1 MFGKFLKKAVLV
13 VSLISLGCLFGFA
26 ESSESKLSSSKI
38 FLGDYVSRIWTVN
51 DGVPGN
57 TITDLIQSKTG
68 YIYFGT
74 YTGLCRFDGMEF
86 VNMNRNYDTKYNFVS
101 ARAVFEDK
109 KGRIWIGSNDDG
121 LFRINLDGTVT
132 SFTVEDGI
140 PNSSIRAIS
149 EGNDG
154 VVWVGTAAGV
164 ACVSKDDMVFRP
176 EGLADYDDE
185 NMIVRQLY
193 CDTAGRMWIVS
204 DKEDGTYVCYNDR
217 IKRFEGFKTRKNVEI
232 TYVTQDSAG
241 NFWYGLAPHYAICV
255 RGLDEIFYDVGHDA
269 QRGTIVNSIY
279 QDMKGNIWFSLD
291 YGVTILHDGEL
302 VYYDTSLGL
311 ADNNVNRILE
321 DREGN
326 LWFGTDRSGLQK
338 LTLGKFKTVSMGTS
352 VNAIVEEKGQNRV
365 WLGCDDGLYCYDTL
379 TEEFVENEFTDFCKN
394 IRIRHVGFSS
404 DGSLLV
410 SAYEVVGQLKMSKDG
425 IKSWTEANGLVGNKV
440 RVCIEASDGLFY
452 VGTTMGLSIINE
464 KTGEIT
470 NMTMEQG
477 LPNSYIMCLYED
489 KNGLIWG
496 GTDGGGVF
504 TMKSGKVLDC
514 YTTNDGLSGN
524 VIFKISS
531 MNGSDGIWIST
542 GGGISCYQDGKITS
556 INFTNGIGTDAV
568 FQMIP
573 DYTDTVWYLSNRG
586 IASMKT
592 SDLFK
597 VVNGETNYLI
607 SKFYGN
613 SDGIQ
618 SKGVTS
624 TALSTEDSQ
633 GRIWFTMVD
642 GFTIYNPIKTKNS
655 TKPEVA
661 IDSILVGTDKMDFS
675 SGKVVVQPDKT
686 RISIKFTGLSF
697 ISSDQMQFRYM
708 LSGFDNDFS
717 EWSSERTVSYT
728 NLKPGTYRFQVQTEN
743 EDEVQSEL
751 SKEIIIVKEPYI
763 WQLWWF
769 WLIIALI
776 IIGSIGLL
784 ILSRYRQMKRY
795 QRKLEHEVAEQTK
808 ELQEQTIELQRQAE
822 ALATT
827 NAHLEE
833 ANQKSEKLLLNILPR
848 SIAQELTDKP
858 NEIIAKQYPEVSVL
872 FADLVG
878 FTRLSSGF
886 NAREIVRMLN
896 KIFCRFD
903 GVLTEYGVEKI
914 KTIGDA
920 YMVAAGLS
928 ETVDPSCAERMIR
941 LAERMYQEMND
952 FNKTSAIELQMR
964 IGINSGN
971 VVAGVIGKTK
981 FIYDI
986 WGDTVNVASRMES
999 TGKAGK
1005 IHVTDHVYEMT
1016 KDIFNYGA
1024 PEEIEVKGKGLMKTY
1039 FLSLENVINLNT

>member
-1 MFGKFLKKAVLV
+1 MVGRFLKKASLVLC
-13 VSLISLGCLFGFA
+13 ISCLFSGFVCA
-26 ESSESKLSSSKI
+26 EPSDNRLISSKI

-57 TITDLIQSKTG
+57 TITDLIQSKSG

-86 VNMNRNYDTKYNFVS
+86 VNLNRNYDPKYNFVS

-109 KGRIWIGSNDDG
+109 KGRIWVGSNDEG
-121 LFRINLDGTVT
+121 LVRINTDGTVS
-132 SFTVEDGI
+132 SFTLENGI
-140 PNSSIRAIS
+140 PNSSIRAINEDS
-149 EGNDG
+149 TG

-164 ACVSKDDMVFRP
+164 ACVATDDSVYRP
-176 EGLADYDDE
+176 VGLSDYDDE
-185 NMIVRQLY
+185 NLIVRQLY

-204 DKEDGTYVCYNDR
+204 DKEGGTYVFSNDR
-217 IKRFEGFKTRKNVEI
+217 IRRFQGFNTRKNVEI
-232 TYVTQDSAG
+232 TYVTQDSEG

-255 RGLDEIFYDVGHDA
+255 RGVDEIFYDVGHEEL
-269 QRGTIVNSIY
+269 RGTLVNSIY

-291 YGVTILHDGEL
+291 YGVTILHDGKL
-302 VYYDTSLGL
+302 AYYDTSLGL
-311 ADNNVNRILE
+311 ADNNVNVILE
-321 DREGN
+321 DKEGN
-326 LWFGTDRSGLQK
+326 IWFGTDRAGLQK
-338 LTLGKFKTVSMGTS
+338 LSFGKFKTVSMNTS
-352 VNAIVEEKGQNRV
+352 VNAIAEEKDKNYV
-365 WLGCDDGLYCYDTL
+365 WLGCDDGLYCYDTT
-379 TEEFVENEFTDFCKN
+379 TETFVENDFTRFCKN
-394 IRIRHVGFSS
+394 IRIRHVGFAS

-410 SAYEVVGQLKMSKDG
+410 SAYEVVGQLKMSDKG
-425 IKSWTEANGLVGNKV
+425 IISWTEENGLVGNKV
-440 RVCIEASDGLFY
+440 RVCIETKDGKLY
-452 VGTTMGLSIINE
+452 VGTTQGLSIISPDGN
-464 KTGEIT
+464 IV
-470 NMTMEQG
+470 NMTIDQG
-477 LPNSYIMCLYED
+477 LPNNYIMCLYED
-489 KNGLIWG
+489 SNGVIWG

-504 TMKSGKVLDC
+504 TLKGGKVDKC
-514 YTTNDGLSGN
+514 YTTSDGLSGN
-524 VIFKISS
+524 VIFKISE
-531 MNGSDGIWIST
+531 MNGPGEIWVST
-542 GGGISCYQDGKITS
+542 GSGVTCIRDGKFVS
-556 INFTNGIGTDAV
+556 ASFINGLGTDAV

-573 DYTDTVWYLSNRG
+573 DYTGTVWYLSNRG
-586 IASMKT
+586 IGAVKLT
-592 SDLFK
+592 DLLK
-597 VVNGETNYLI
+597 IMNGEANYI
-607 SKFYGN
+607 TSKFYGN

-624 TALSTEDSQ
+624 TALSMEDSQ

-642 GFTIYNPIKTKNS
+642 GFTIYNPLKIKNS

-661 IDSILVGTDKMDFS
+661 IDSIMVGSEKVDPRA
-675 SGKVVVQPDKT
+675 GKVFIAPEIS
-686 RISIKFTGLSF
+686 RISIKFTGLSY
-697 ISSDQMQFRYM
+697 ISSDQMLFRYM
-708 LSGFDNDFS
+708 LSGFDTDFS
-717 EWSSERTVSYT
+717 SWSHERTVSYT
-728 NLKPGTYRFQVQTEN
+728 NLKPGTYIFKVQTEN
-743 EDEVQSEL
+743 EDEVQSEF
-751 SKEIIIVKEPYI
+751 SDEIVIVKQPYI

-769 WLIIALI
+769 WM
-776 IIGSIGLL
+776 IIGLIVIGTVVLI

-795 QRKLEHEVAEQTK
+795 QRKLEREVAAQTK
-808 ELQEQTIELQRQAE
+808 ELKEQTIELQRQAE
-822 ALATT
+822 ALASS
-827 NAHLEE
+827 NALLEE

-896 KIFCRFD
+896 RIFCRFD
-903 GVLTEYGVEKI
+903 GVLNEYGVEKI

-928 ETVDPSCAERMIR
+928 ETVDPTCAERMIR
-941 LAERMYQEMND
+941 LAARMYQEMSD
-952 FNKTSAIELQMR
+952 FNKSSAIELQMR

-971 VVAGVIGKTK
+971 LVAGVIGKTK

-1016 KDIFNYGA
+1016 RDIFHYGE

-1039 FLSLENVINLNT
+1039 FLDLGEILGVR

>member
-1 MFGKFLKKAVLV
+1 MVGRFLKKA
-13 VSLISLGCLFGFA
+13 SLFFGSVCLFLGFA
-26 ESSESKLSSSKI
+26 YAEPSDNRLISSKI
-38 FLGDYVSRIWTVN
+38 FLGDYVSRNWTVN

-57 TITDLIQSKTG
+57 TITDLIQSKSG

-86 VNMNRNYDTKYNFVS
+86 VNMNRNYDPKYNFVS

-109 KGRIWIGSNDDG
+109 KGRIWVGSNDEG
-121 LFRINLDGTVT
+121 LVRINTDGTVST
-132 SFTVEDGI
+132 FTLENGI
-140 PNSSIRAIS
+140 PNSSIRAIN
-149 EGNDG
+149 EDATG
-154 VVWVGTAAGV
+154 VVWVGTAAGL
-164 ACVSKDDMVFRP
+164 ACISTDDSVYRP
-176 EGLADYDDE
+176 VGLSDYDDE
-185 NMIVRQLY
+185 NLIVTQLY

-204 DKEDGTYVCYNDR
+204 DKEDGTYVFSNDR
-217 IKRFEGFKTRKNVEI
+217 IRRFQGFNTKKNVEI
-232 TYVTQDSAG
+232 TYVTQDAEG

-255 RGLDEIFYDVGHDA
+255 RGMDEIFYDVGHEEL
-269 QRGTIVNSIY
+269 RGTLVNSIY

-291 YGVTILHDGEL
+291 YGVTILHDGKL
-302 VYYDTSLGL
+302 AYYDTSLGL
-311 ADNNVNRILE
+311 ADNNVNVILE

-326 LWFGTDRSGLQK
+326 MWFGTDRAGLQK
-338 LTLGKFKTVSMGTS
+338 LSFGKFKTVSMNTA
-352 VNAIVEEKGQNRV
+352 VNAIAEEKAKNCV
-365 WLGCDDGLYCYDTL
+365 WLGCDDGLHCYDTT
-379 TEEFVENEFTDFCKN
+379 TETFVENDFTRFCQN
-394 IRIRHVGFSS
+394 IRIRHVGFAS

-410 SAYEVVGQLKMSKDG
+410 SAYEAVGQLKMSDRE
-425 IKSWTEANGLVGNKV
+425 IISWTEENGLVGNKV
-440 RVCIEASDGLFY
+440 RVCVESRDGKLY
-452 VGTTMGLSIINE
+452 VGTTQGLSVISPDGSIV
-464 KTGEIT
+464 
-470 NMTMEQG
+470 NMTIEQG
-477 LPNSYIMCLYED
+477 LPNNYIMCLYED
-489 KNGLIWG
+489 SNGVIWG

-504 TMKSGKVLDC
+504 TLKGGKVDKC
-514 YTTNDGLSGN
+514 YTTSDGLSGN
-524 VIFKISS
+524 VIFKISE
-531 MNGSDGIWIST
+531 MNVPGEIWVST
-542 GGGISCYQDGKITS
+542 GSGVTCIRGDKFVSAS
-556 INFTNGIGTDAV
+556 FINGLGTDAV

-573 DYTDTVWYLSNRG
+573 DYTGTVWYLSNRG
-586 IASMKT
+586 IGAVKLV
-592 SDLFK
+592 DLLK
-597 VVNGETNYLI
+597 IMDGEANYI
-607 SKFYGN
+607 TSKFYGN

-624 TALSTEDSQ
+624 TALSMEDSQ

-642 GFTIYNPIKTKNS
+642 GFTIYNPLKIKNS

-661 IDSILVGTDKMDFS
+661 IDSIMVGSEKIEPTA
-675 SGKVVVQPDKT
+675 GKVIIAPEIS
-686 RISIKFTGLSF
+686 RISIKFTGLSY
-697 ISSDQMQFRYM
+697 ISSDQMLFRYK
-708 LSGFDNDFS
+708 LSGFDTDFS
-717 EWSSERTVSYT
+717 SWSNERTVSYT
-728 NLKPGTYRFQVQTEN
+728 NLKPGTYIFKVQTEN
-743 EDEVQSEL
+743 EDEVQSEF
-751 SKEIIIVKEPYI
+751 SDEIVIVKRPYI

-769 WLIIALI
+769 WMIIGLIVLGTVALI
-776 IIGSIGLL
+776 

-808 ELQEQTIELQRQAE
+808 ELKEQTIELQRQAE
-822 ALATT
+822 ALASS
-827 NAHLEE
+827 NALLEE

-896 KIFCRFD
+896 RIFCRFD
-903 GVLTEYGVEKI
+903 GVLSEYGVEKI

-928 ETVDPSCAERMIR
+928 ENVDPTCAERMIR
-941 LAERMYQEMND
+941 LAARMYQELSD

-971 VVAGVIGKTK
+971 LVAGVIGKTK

-1016 KDIFNYGA
+1016 KDVFNYGA

-1039 FLSLENVINLNT
+1039 FLDLG

>member
-1 MFGKFLKKAVLV
+1 MFGKSMKKKLAMISAFFLSFGV
-13 VSLISLGCLFGFA
+13 VFSDGPGTG
-26 ESSESKLSSSKI
+26 SKLVSSKI

-57 TITDLIQSKTG
+57 TITSLIQSRSG

-86 VNMNRNYDTKYNFVS
+86 VNLNRNYDPKYNFVS
-101 ARAVFEDK
+101 ARAVFEDEQ
-109 KGRIWIGSNDDG
+109 GRIWVGSNDDG
-121 LFRINLDGTVT
+121 LARINTDGTVT
-132 SFTVEDGI
+132 SFTLKDGL
-140 PNSSIRAIS
+140 PNNSIRAINEDS
-149 EGNDG
+149 TG
-154 VVWVGTAAGV
+154 VVWVGTASGV
-164 ACVSKDDMVFRP
+164 ACISTDDSVYRP
-176 EGLADYDDE
+176 EGLSDYDDE
-185 NMIVRQLY
+185 NLIVRQLY

-204 DKEDGTYVCYNDR
+204 DKENGTYVFSKDR
-217 IKRFEGFKTRKNVEI
+217 IKRFKGFNGRENSEI
-232 TYVTQDSAG
+232 TYVTQDSEG

-255 RGLDEIFYDVGHDA
+255 RGVDEIFYDVGHEA
-269 QRGTIVNSIY
+269 QRGTLVNSIS
-279 QDMKGNIWFSLD
+279 QDMKGNIWFSMD
-291 YGVTILHDGEL
+291 YGVTILHDGKL
-302 VYYDTSLGL
+302 AYYDTSLGL
-311 ADNNVNRILE
+311 ADNNVNEILE

-326 LWFGTDRSGLQK
+326 LWFGTNRSGLQK
-338 LTLGKFKTVSMGTS
+338 LTFGKFKTVSMSTA
-352 VNAIVEEKGQNRV
+352 VNAIAEEKGKNLV
-365 WLGCDDGLYCYDTL
+365 WLGCDNGLYCYDTMN
-379 TEEFVENEFTDFCKN
+379 ESFVENSFTEYCKN

-410 SAYEVVGQLKMSKDG
+410 STYEVLGQLKMSEGG
-425 IKSWTEANGLVGNKV
+425 ITSWTEENGLVGNKV
-440 RVCIEASDGLFY
+440 RVCIESSDGKFY
-452 VGTTMGLSIINE
+452 VGTTQGLSIISPDGSIE
-464 KTGEIT
+464 
-470 NMTMEQG
+470 NMTIDQG
-477 LPNSYIMCLYED
+477 LPNSYVMCLYED
-489 KNGLIWG
+489 DNGLIWG

-504 TMKSGKVLDC
+504 TLRDGKVQDC
-514 YTTNDGLSGN
+514 YTTEDGLSGN
-524 VIFKISS
+524 VIFKISE
-531 MNGSDGIWIST
+531 MGDTGEIWVST
-542 GGGISCYQDGKITS
+542 GSGISCFKNRKFVS
-556 INFTNGIGTDAV
+556 VNFINGLGTDAV

-573 DYTDTVWYLSNRG
+573 DYTGSVWYLSNRG
-586 IASMKT
+586 IGSAKLD
-592 SDLFK
+592 DLLK
-597 VVNGETNYLI
+597 IVDGESNYLT

-624 TALSTEDSQ
+624 TALSMEDSQ

-642 GFTIYNPIKTKNS
+642 GFTIYNPLKIKNS

-661 IDSILVGTDKMDFS
+661 IDSVMVGSEKVSHS
-675 SGKVVVQPDKT
+675 SGKVVVSPEIS

-708 LSGFDNDFS
+708 LEGFDNDFS
-717 EWSSERTVSYT
+717 SWSPERTVSYT
-728 NLKPGTYRFQVQTEN
+728 NLKPGTYRFRVQTEN

-751 SKEIIIVKEPYI
+751 SEEIVIVKEPYI

-769 WLIIALI
+769 WMIIGLIVIGTVALI
-776 IIGSIGLL
+776 

-808 ELQEQTIELQRQAE
+808 ELQAQTVELQRQAE

-928 ETVDPSCAERMIR
+928 ETVDPTCAERMIR
-941 LAERMYQEMND
+941 LAARMYREMAD

-964 IGINSGN
+964 IGVNSGN
-971 VVAGVIGKTK
+971 LVAGVIGKTK

-1016 KDIFNYGA
+1016 KDVFDYGE
-1024 PEEIEVKGKGLMKTY
+1024 PVEMEVKGKGLMKTY
-1039 FLSLENVINLNT
+1039 FLDLEKIGEHA